1 MSETPERT
9 SPDLSALLGSNE
21 LSNAVGKLLENPE
34 LVSAVASA
42 LGKNVSAGTP
52 SAPPRA
58 DEAPLGEVSPRDSGD
73 MLAAVMPLL
82 SKLGNAEKSA
92 QMDGDSFK
100 HEQLLRA
107 LKPYLSS
114 SRGEA
119 IDYIIRISRMSNI
132 IKHMR

>member
-1 MSETPERT
+1 MSETAERAL
-9 SPDLSALLGSNE
+9 PDLSALLGSNE
-21 LSNAVGKLLENPE
+21 LSTAVGKLLENPE

-42 LGKNVSAGTP
+42 LGKNAAAEAP
-52 SAPPRA
+52 SAPTSA
-58 DEAPLGEVSPRDSGD
+58 DEAPLGEVSPKDGGD
-73 MLAAVMPLL
+73 MLSAVMPLL

-92 QMDGDSFK
+92 QKDGDSFR

-107 LKPYLSS
+107 LKPYLSR